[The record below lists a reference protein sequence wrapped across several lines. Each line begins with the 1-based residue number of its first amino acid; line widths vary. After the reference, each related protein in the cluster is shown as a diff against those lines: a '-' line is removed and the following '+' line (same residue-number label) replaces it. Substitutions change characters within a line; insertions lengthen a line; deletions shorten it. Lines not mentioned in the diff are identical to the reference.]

1 MPPVLTTDAILVL
14 TAIFLLGGVVKG
26 TVGFG
31 LPTIGIGLGA
41 MVVDIPTA
49 MLLIAVPT
57 VVTNL
62 WQIVV
67 NGDPWAIGRRLW
79 VFLLSSVSLIPVGIA
94 VLIYV
99 PNLPYEQ
106 LLGLVIVLYSVWTL
120 VGKDLVLSEPNS
132 KRYAIGSGAVNAL
145 ITGLTGCFSVPGVMY
160 LRALGLSKTDLLCA
174 MGLLYL
180 LSAIG
185 MSGSLWALGHATRS
199 VSLWSLAACVPVI
212 VGVALGTFIQRR
224 LSEGLFRK
232 IFLLAFTLIGVALMV
247 VG

>member
-1 MPPVLTTDAILVL
+1 M
-14 TAIFLLGGVVKG
+14 KG

-49 MLLIAVPT
+49 MLLIAAPT

-99 PNLPYEQ
+99 PDLPYEQ

-120 VGKDLVLSEPNS
+120 VGKDLVLSAERS
-132 KRYAIGSGAVNAL
+132 KSSDQFPTLVLCEYLGPPDNCCGVKYIFKF
-145 ITGLTGCFSVPGVMY
+145 IT
-160 LRALGLSKTDLLCA
+160 
-174 MGLLYL
+174 
-180 LSAIG
+180 
-185 MSGSLWALGHATRS
+185 
-199 VSLWSLAACVPVI
+199 
-212 VGVALGTFIQRR
+212 
-224 LSEGLFRK
+224 
-232 IFLLAFTLIGVALMV
+232 
-247 VG
+247 

>member
-1 MPPVLTTDAILVL
+1 MPPMLTTDAILVL

-99 PNLPYEQ
+99 PDLPYEQ

-145 ITGLTGCFSVPGVMY
+145 ITGLTGCFS
-160 LRALGLSKTDLLCA
+160 GLSKTDLLCA

-212 VGVALGTFIQRR
+212 AGVALGTFIQRR

>member
-1 MPPVLTTDAILVL
+1 
-14 TAIFLLGGVVKG
+14 
-26 TVGFG
+26 
-31 LPTIGIGLGA
+31 
-41 MVVDIPTA
+41 
-49 MLLIAVPT
+49 
-57 VVTNL
+57 
-62 WQIVV
+62 
-67 NGDPWAIGRRLW
+67 
-79 VFLLSSVSLIPVGIA
+79 LSSVSLIPVGIA

-99 PNLPYEQ
+99 PDLPYEQ

-212 VGVALGTFIQRR
+212 AGVALGTFIQRR